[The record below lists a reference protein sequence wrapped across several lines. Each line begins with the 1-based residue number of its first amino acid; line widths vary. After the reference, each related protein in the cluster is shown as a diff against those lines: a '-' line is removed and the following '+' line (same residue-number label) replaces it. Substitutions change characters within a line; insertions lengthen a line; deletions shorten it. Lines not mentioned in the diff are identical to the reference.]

1 MTSDLLNSW
10 ASVFWA
16 NSQRVGGTNKS
27 RDRERYN
34 DEPIIQSAEE
44 AEMKLQDVLDTF
56 LKKEKFLE
64 MGDTQT
70 FLM

>member
-1 MTSDLLNSW
+1 M
-10 ASVFWA
+10 
-16 NSQRVGGTNKS
+16 GGTNKS

-56 LKKEKFLE
+56 FKKKKFLE

>member
-1 MTSDLLNSW
+1 M
-10 ASVFWA
+10 
-16 NSQRVGGTNKS
+16 GGTNKS

-56 LKKEKFLE
+56 LKKKKVF
-64 MGDTQT
+64 GNG
-70 FLM
+70 